1 MAAPEI
7 PKKYKAV
14 IYDKPGTLSTKVVE
28 LDTPEP
34 GPGEVLIN
42 LSHSGVCHSDF
53 GIMMNSWSQLPF
65 PTPEGQVGGHEGVGT
80 IVKMGPGSEAAAVKV
95 GERVGIKWLSGIC
108 GSCTCCL
115 AGMDGQCKNQKI
127 SGYYTPGTFQQY
139 VLAPA
144 NYVTPVP
151 DGLDSAAAAPM
162 LCAGVTTYS
171 ALRKAGAQSG
181 DYVVLLGAGG
191 GLGHIAAQL
200 GSRGMGYRIIGVDSP
215 GKEDLVRSSGAEHFL
230 PHTLGK
236 DLPGRIKDLTDGL
249 GASAVIVLTAANSA
263 YAQAV
268 ELLREGGTLVCVGI
282 PEGAAVPIAGAMPQ
296 FLVAKAL
303 KIVGVAVGDR
313 REAIETMDFAR
324 RGLVTTHYRTAKMY
338 ELTDVFRDMEEGK
351 VQGRVVLDL
360 S

>member
-65 PTPEGQVGGHEGVGT
+65 PTSEGQVGGHEGVGT
-80 IVKMGPGSEAAAVKV
+80 IVKMGPAICLGS
-95 GERVGIKWLSGIC
+95 GE
-108 GSCTCCL
+108 
-115 AGMDGQCKNQKI
+115 
-127 SGYYTPGTFQQY
+127 
-139 VLAPA
+139 
-144 NYVTPVP
+144 
-151 DGLDSAAAAPM
+151 
-162 LCAGVTTYS
+162 
-171 ALRKAGAQSG
+171 LR
-181 DYVVLLGAGG
+181 YPCAGG
-191 GLGHIAAQL
+191 GLGHIAVQL
-200 GSRGMGYRIIGVDSP
+200 GSRGMGYRVIGVDADA
-215 GKEDLVRSSGAEHFL
+215 KEELVLSSGAEHFVPL
-230 PHTLGK
+230 SAGK
-236 DLPGRIKDLTDGL
+236 AIPDKVKELTGGL
-249 GASAVIVLTAANSA
+249 GAHAVVVLTAANGA

-268 ELLREGGTLVCVGI
+268 DMLRFGGTLVAVGI
-282 PEGAAVPIAGAMPQ
+282 PEGQPVAIAGAMPQ
-296 FLVAKAL
+296 TLVAKAL

-324 RGLVTTHYRTAKMY
+324 RGIVKSHHRVEKMDALTA
-338 ELTDVFRDMEEGK
+338 VFEEMEGGK
-351 VQGRVVLDL
+351 LQGRVVLDL